1 MSSKYNFKNDLNS
14 YILQLNYMQARIKEL
29 MQGGWGLRYPLLGKV
44 HLEINVQV
52 NWWAIH
58 FKRFFLNNRKEWFW
72 RSIIIMIDTRPQI
85 DVPLPFTRV
94 YLIFRNIE
102 VCQRWFFIRR
112 FWIEVIAG
120 LYEKKLISYSLEAK
134 KTSAEIFMKSWYK
147 LRMVLLFLVPFSSN
161 KNRSVCIFTFML
173 RSYNTVYGCYSK
185 VTTPFIE
192 VI

>member
-1 MSSKYNFKNDLNS
+1 MCKLIDEPSTLKD
-14 YILQLNYMQARIKEL
+14 
-29 MQGGWGLRYPLLGKV
+29 
-44 HLEINVQV
+44 
-52 NWWAIH
+52 
-58 FKRFFLNNRKEWFW
+58 FFLNNRKEWFW

-94 YLIFRNIE
+94 YLFRNIE
-102 VCQRWFFIRR
+102 VCHQRWFFIRR

-120 LYEKKLISYSLEAK
+120 LYEKKLISCSLEK
-134 KTSAEIFMKSWYK
+134 KSAEIFMKSWYK

-185 VTTPFIE
+185 VTTPYID